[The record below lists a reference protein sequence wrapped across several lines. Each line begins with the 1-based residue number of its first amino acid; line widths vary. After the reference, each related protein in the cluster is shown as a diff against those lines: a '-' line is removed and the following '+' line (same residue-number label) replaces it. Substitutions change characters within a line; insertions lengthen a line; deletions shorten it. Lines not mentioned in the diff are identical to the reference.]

1 MNALYAI
8 EDFGLTTLT
17 DQLVEMYEKKIVQRL
32 KNQILKI
39 LVKLNRP
46 EFVIYMTNA
55 SKPLSEFM
63 YRSLFGT
70 MNSEQFQQF
79 INKFED
85 LQEEIQLPLI
95 DMVGINH
102 KLEYID
108 FLKCT

>member
-1 MNALYAI
+1 MPFYAI

-17 DQLVEMYEKKIVQRL
+17 RPISRNVREKNSTAAE

-46 EFVIYMTNA
+46 EFVVYMTNA
-55 SKPLSEFM
+55 SRPLSEFM

-79 INKFED
+79 INKFEH
-85 LQEEIQLPLI
+85 LQGATQHA
-95 DMVGINH
+95 G
-102 KLEYID
+102 
-108 FLKCT
+108 